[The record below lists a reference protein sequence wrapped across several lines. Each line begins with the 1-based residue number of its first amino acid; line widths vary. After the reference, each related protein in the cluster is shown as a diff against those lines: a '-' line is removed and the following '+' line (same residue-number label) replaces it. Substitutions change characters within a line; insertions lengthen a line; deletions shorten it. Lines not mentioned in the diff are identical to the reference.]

1 MRNNLTQK
9 LFVSICAL
17 LAAYASNAQQF
28 QLDWA
33 KSTRGGGY
41 SIGNAIATDK
51 QDNVITTGYYYG
63 VVDFNPGNGSDTL
76 ASIDNDNDIYVQ
88 KLDSAGNL
96 LWART
101 MGGSYDDRGQ
111 AIVTDNTG
119 NIYIAGYFTG
129 TAEFNTGGISQSA
142 TAAGNSDAFIAK
154 LSPTG
159 TLLWVKAFGGTDA
172 DVINGLA
179 IDRDGNLYVTGYF
192 YDQCDFDPSA
202 GTTTLISNGGK
213 DIFIAKYSNNGNFVW
228 AKSIG
233 GIDNDYANAITLDT
247 AQNPVATGQYQNTTD
262 FDPNAGTANLT
273 SNGYGDVFIVKLSTS
288 GTLLWAKGVGSTDFD
303 DAGRGIAV
311 DKWNNTILTGYYR
324 GDVDFDPGA
333 GVANFTWQSYND
345 IYVLKLTGAG
355 NYLWAKTENSSG
367 WEEGYS
373 LTVDAAGYIYS
384 TGYFD
389 SDLDFDPNNGTTIL
403 TNAGYSDVYVQKL
416 DPNGNLVWAG
426 SVAGTGTDMSYGLTL
441 DTHGNVLNTGEFNNT
456 ADFDPNQGV
465 FNITVESQYQSAFQF
480 KWYQSILSG
489 IKPTGL
495 ADEIIAYPNPANSTL
510 NIKLSEAYN
519 QLTTEVYNNMGQLVL
534 NHNFNA
540 TGMLQLDISTLPAGI
555 YSVRISNGE
564 QASAIRVIK
573 Q

>member
-9 LFVSICAL
+9 LFVPICAL

-63 VVDFNPGNGSDTL
+63 VVDFNPGNGNDTL

-88 KLDSAGNL
+88 KLDSAGTL

-129 TAEFNTGGISQSA
+129 TAEFNTGGSSQSV

-159 TLLWVKAFGGTDA
+159 TLQWVKAFGGTDA

-228 AKSIG
+228 AKNIG

-262 FDPNAGTANLT
+262 FDPNAGTANLI
-273 SNGYGDVFIVKLSTS
+273 SNGYGDVFIVKLNTS
-288 GTLLWAKGVGSTDFD
+288 GTLLWAKGIGSTDFD

-416 DPNGNLVWAG
+416 DPNGNLVWAA
-426 SVAGTGTDMSYGLTL
+426 SVAGTGTDIGDALAL
-441 DTHGNVLNTGEFNNT
+441 DTHGNVVVTGEFNNT

-465 FNITVESQYQSAFQF
+465 FNIAVESQYQSAFQF
-480 KWYQSILSG
+480 KWYQNVLSG

-495 ADEIIAYPNPANSTL
+495 AGEIIAYPNPANSTL

-534 NHNFNA
+534 SHNFNA
-540 TGMLQLDISTLPAGI
+540 TGMLQLNISTLPAGI